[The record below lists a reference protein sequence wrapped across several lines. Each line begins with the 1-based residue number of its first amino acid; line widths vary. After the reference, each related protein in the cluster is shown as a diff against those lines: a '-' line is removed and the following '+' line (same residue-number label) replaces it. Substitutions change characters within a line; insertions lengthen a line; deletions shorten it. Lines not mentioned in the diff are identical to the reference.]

1 MKFFKA
7 LSGLS
12 VFTGAI
18 LGVGHL
24 DYCSQMSQDPD
35 WIILAFALG
44 FAFAGM
50 ALLSACE
57 IVEREHDTRRKGIY

>member
-12 VFTGAI
+12 VFAGAI

-24 DYCSQMSQDPD
+24 DYCTQVNQAPD
-35 WIILAFALG
+35 WIVLSFALG

-57 IVEREHDTRRKGIY
+57 IVEHDKRRKRFY